1 MKQNQAEFRRPMPEN
16 FAETFVQHGHDRIME
31 EIHRAS
37 WQTILRWISALPDEV
52 RDARERHLLARWPN
66 GRPGPNRRKNYVLG
80 NRMGRSRAAPSA
92 LGTVPSKDWT
102 APEGL
107 DEDLG
112 ECGDDG

>member
-1 MKQNQAEFRRPMPEN
+1 MKQDQAEFRRPMPEN

-80 NRMGRSRAAPSA
+80 NRMGRSRAAPPA

-112 ECGDDG
+112 GVE